1 MGLSHSPRIVT
12 DGLVLCL
19 DAANKRSYPGAGTTW
34 TDLKGSN
41 HGTLTNGPTF
51 SSDNGGGIVFDG
63 TDEYVDCGNGADL
76 NFDSGQ
82 SFSLSIWYRC
92 TNTRGALITK
102 GYETTSQATP
112 WYMLWANND
121 DGDISIYLRTSSNQS
136 YTTNEN
142 NNTANDQWFNIV
154 GTFDAGNSISY
165 TYTNGVRGSAR
176 SSIAA
181 DSYGTNARN
190 FIIGK
195 HSTSSIIGR
204 VSSVHVY
211 NKALTADEVRQNYL
225 ATKGRYA

>member
-1 MGLSHSPRIVT
+1 M
-12 DGLVLCL
+12 
-19 DAANKRSYPGAGTTW
+19 
-34 TDLKGSN
+34 
-41 HGTLTNGPTF
+41 TNGLTF
-51 SSDNGGGIVFDG
+51 SSDDGGSIVFDG
-63 TDEYVDCGNGADL
+63 TDEYVDCGNGSDL

-92 TNTRGALITK
+92 TETRGALITK
-102 GYETTSQATP
+102 GYETSQTTP
-112 WYMLWANND
+112 WYMLWSNND

-154 GTFDAGNSISY
+154 GTFDAGNGIAY

-176 SSIAA
+176 SSITA
-181 DSYGTNARN
+181 DSYGTNVRN

-195 HSTSSIIGR
+195 HSNNSITGR
-204 VSSVHVY
+204 VSLVHVY

-225 ATKGRYA
+225 AIKGRYA